1 MAPQSPPT
9 ASATHQPAADRSS
22 AQITFLG
29 AAGMV
34 SGSRH
39 LVDVGGSRVLVDCG
53 LFQGE
58 KHLRERNWDRFPVP
72 ADSIDAVVL
81 THGHIDH
88 SGWLPRL
95 VREGFKGPILTSPP
109 TADLLGLLL
118 YDSAK
123 CQQEDAAYANRKGF
137 SKHRPALPLYDERDV
152 NQTLRLVKPVA
163 RETWFEPATGVRC
176 RFQNAGHMLGSSFI
190 EMEIAAAG
198 GLRRLLFSGDV
209 GRYDAPLYHDPVAAP
224 ACDYLICESTYGDRD
239 HPASRP
245 LDELETAT
253 KEALARGGMML
264 VASFAIGRCQQL
276 VYLLRTLMVSGR
288 LPEVPVWIDSPMAV
302 EATEVFR
309 RHVAEHDFTEARMA
323 GVSEAL
329 ASPFVRM
336 AKTALESKAINAHQ
350 GPGIVIASSGMMN
363 GGRILHHLAQRLPDP
378 KTTVLVAGF
387 QAIGTRGRRL
397 IEGAKFLQIHGR
409 DIPVKAAV
417 RQVDALSGHAD
428 RHELGRW
435 LASTPAPKK
444 TFLVHGEPPAARG
457 MAEFLRETR
466 GWEVDIPAIGTVAE
480 LDSPTAQATIDTS
493 P

>member
-1 MAPQSPPT
+1 MQPLTPAPK
-9 ASATHQPAADRSS
+9 SS
-22 AQITFLG
+22 ARITFLG

-39 LVDVGGSRVLVDCG
+39 LVESGGSRVLVDCG

-58 KHLRERNWDRFPVP
+58 KPLRERNWERFPVP
-72 ADSIDAVVL
+72 ADTIDAVVL

-95 VREGFKGPILTSPP
+95 AREGFKGPILTSPA

-123 CQQEDAAYANRKGF
+123 CQEEDAFYANRKGY
-137 SKHRPALPLYDERDV
+137 SRHSPALPLYDERDV
-152 NQTLRLVKPVA
+152 DRALRLVKAVP
-163 RETWFEPATGVRC
+163 RETWFDPAAGVRC
-176 RFQNAGHMLGSSFI
+176 RFHEAGHMLGSSFV
-190 EMEIAAAG
+190 EMEVAAAG
-198 GLRRLLFSGDV
+198 GLRRVVFSGDV
-209 GRYDAPLYHDPVAAP
+209 GRFDAPLYHDPMSPP
-224 ACDYLICESTYGDRD
+224 ACDYLVCESTYGDRD

-245 LDELETAT
+245 LDELEAAT

-276 VYLLRTLMVSGR
+276 VYLLRTLMAAGR

-302 EATEVFR
+302 DAMEVFR
-309 RHVAEHDFTEARMA
+309 RHSAEHDFSEAKME
-323 GVSEAL
+323 GVAEAL

-336 AKTALESKAINAHQ
+336 AKTAAESKAINAHG

-378 KTTVLVAGF
+378 RTTVLVAGF
-387 QAIGTRGRRL
+387 QAIGTRGRSL
-397 IEGAKFLQIHGR
+397 IDGARFLRIHGR

-417 RQVDALSGHAD
+417 RRVDALSGHAD
-428 RHELGRW
+428 RHEIGRW
-435 LASTPAPKK
+435 LAGLPAPRR
-444 TFLVHGEPPAARG
+444 TFLVHGEPPAARA
-457 MAEFLRETR
+457 MADFLRETR
-466 GWEVDIPAIGTVAE
+466 GWEVEIPAIGTVAS
-480 LDSPTAQATIDTS
+480 LDS
-493 P
+493 